1 MKLSRR
7 ALAAFVPALIAAA
20 GRVSA
25 AERLPTM
32 VINREDAPVRKGNT
46 TSLRFFDGLTHKDM
60 AIEAHETELPAGKA
74 PHPPHRHVH
83 EELLIL
89 REGVLEVTIE
99 GKASKILKPGGLIY
113 IASNEDH
120 GWKNVSDVTAYYV
133 VVAIG
138 REA

>member
-7 ALAAFVPALIAAA
+7 ALAASVPALLAAA

-46 TSLRFFDGLTHKDM
+46 TSLRFFDGLTHRDTGV
-60 AIEAHETELPAGKA
+60 EAHETELTAGKA
-74 PHPPHRHVH
+74 PHAPHRHVH

-89 REGVLEVTIE
+89 REGMLDVTIE
-99 GKASKILKPGGLIY
+99 GQTSKILKPGGIVY
-113 IASNEDH
+113 IASNEHH
-120 GWKNVSDVTAYYV
+120 GWKNVSDETAFYV